1 MDDLIKKYYSIIKT
15 ESKTLWDDYANTLES
30 CVSYLKDNNEVDK
43 ELKVAAT
50 FVVKQL
56 FLDDD
61 KFEVKR
67 IEHIIDDFLQY
78 YADEYEDYINSF
90 AILTD
95 KFDADL
101 SFYYDYV
108 KKVKD

>member
-1 MDDLIKKYYSIIKT
+1 MDDLIKKYYPIIQT
-15 ESKTLWDDYANTLES
+15 ESKILWSDYAKTLES

-56 FLDDD
+56 FLDD
-61 KFEVKR
+61 KFEDKK
-67 IEHIIDDFLQY
+67 IEELIDNFLQHHT
-78 YADEYEDYINSF
+78 DEYESYINSF

-101 SFYYDYV
+101 SFYYNYV

>member
-1 MDDLIKKYYSIIKT
+1 MDDLIKKYYPIIQT
-15 ESKTLWDDYANTLES
+15 ESKILWNDYAKTLES

-61 KFEVKR
+61 KFEDKK
-67 IEHIIDDFLQY
+67 IEDIIDNFIKHHNS
-78 YADEYEDYINSF
+78 EYENYINSF
-90 AILTD
+90 AMLTD

-101 SFYYDYV
+101 SFYYGYV

>member
-1 MDDLIKKYYSIIKT
+1 MEDLIKKYYPIISSS
-15 ESKTLWDDYANTLES
+15 SKILWTDYANTLET
-30 CVSYLKDNNEVDK
+30 CVLYLKDNNEVNR

-61 KFEVKR
+61 NFEDKK
-67 IEHIIDDFLQY
+67 IEDIIDNFLLHH
-78 YADEYEDYINSF
+78 ANEYENYINSF
-90 AILTD
+90 ALITD

-101 SFYYDYV
+101 TFYYNYV